1 VDELCEKY
9 PELYNTM
16 DFYDMTRE
24 EKFEAWW
31 KRYHKVMQVKK
42 EFFTNNS
49 NKKHGF
55 SWAYIFL

>member
-1 VDELCEKY
+1 
-9 PELYNTM
+9 M